1 MKVISNIRYY
11 FLLVILLTASSAA
24 FGQEKEKSK
33 NYEFCSDNWNW
44 SNGDKVSARDLRETT
59 FAAPGILNVDAGK
72 NGGISVRGENR
83 SDVLVRACVQAWGAS
98 QEEADSIVRSVR
110 VQTGSTVR
118 ADSST
123 GSENFSVSYQILVP
137 RSMNVDLKAHNGGIS
152 LSSVEGSLKFET
164 TNGGVSL
171 SDLAGDVKGR
181 TTNGGVKVSLSGDVL
196 ARKWSRC
203 RNDQRRRETFDAA
216 KLRGE
221 RRNRNGQ
228 RRIQKRHRRAF
239 YSGRHRTKTNGIAKN
254 ASPPAST
261 AAAHRF
267 ASLRPTAGSRLIRQ
281 IDFRFWISL

>member
-11 FLLVILLTASSAA
+11 LFLVILLTASAIV
-24 FGQEKEKSK
+24 FGQEKQKSK

-59 FAAPGILNVDAGK
+59 FAAPGVLNVDAGK
-72 NGGISVRGENR
+72 NGGISVKGENR

-98 QEEADSIVRSVR
+98 QEEADSIIRSVR

-171 SDLAGDVKGR
+171 SDLAGEVKGR
-181 TTNGGVKVSLSGDVL
+181 TTNGGVKVSLSGASWRGSGLDV
-196 ARKWSRC
+196 
-203 RNDQRRRETFDAA
+203 ET
-216 KLRGE
+216 
-221 RRNRNGQ
+221 
-228 RRIQKRHRRAF
+228 
-239 YSGRHRTKTNGIAKN
+239 TNGGVKLSMPQNYAASVETGTVNGGFKSDIAALSIQEDPNENKWN
-254 ASPPAST
+254 RKKRISASINGGGAPIRIITTNGGIKIDPAN
-261 AAAHRF
+261 
-267 ASLRPTAGSRLIRQ
+267 
-281 IDFRFWISL
+281 